1 MIEVKVPN
9 VGESVS
15 SGQIAMW
22 HVADGDHV
30 NSGDVLLILETDKV
44 STEIEAPDSGVVR
57 LKAAEGDEVEV
68 GSVIAQIEPGDAPEQ
83 SQSDSSAEQK
93 KEEKKEPE
101 PEPEQILI
109 APTVR
114 KLAEENELDLH
125 SIKGTGAKGRITKAD
140 VEDAISAKQE
150 SAAEEPP
157 KLSVVPAPSEDSAPP
172 APAAAERESGRT
184 TRKPMSPLRRKIATH
199 LVNAQQ
205 TAAILTTFNEC
216 DLSEVMRLR
225 KSMQERF
232 VAAHGVKLG
241 FMSFFVKAVV
251 DALKTVPAV
260 NARIDGDEI
269 VEHHFYDI
277 GVAIGTDKGLIVPV
291 LRDCAEKSFARIEN
305 DIIEYATRAREGRI
319 ELADLQGGVFTISN
333 GGIYGSMLSTPIL
346 NAPQSAILGM
356 HAIQDRPV
364 AVDGEVVIRPMMY
377 LALSYDHR
385 LIDGKEAV
393 TFLTRIKDCVE
404 NPARLLLGV

>member
-1 MIEVKVPN
+1 MIEVKIPS

-15 SGQIAMW
+15 SGQIAQW
-22 HVADGDHV
+22 HVVDGARV
-30 NSGDVLLILETDKV
+30 SAGDVLLTLETDKV
-44 STEIEAPDSGVVR
+44 STEIEAPESGVIH
-57 LKAAEGDEVEV
+57 LKANEGDEVAV
-68 GSVIAQIEPGDAPEQ
+68 GSVIAQIEPGDAPEKPAASPQ
-83 SQSDSSAEQK
+83 
-93 KEEKKEPE
+93 PE
-101 PEPEQILI
+101 VASEQILI
-109 APTVR
+109 APTVQ
-114 KLAEENELDLH
+114 KLAEENGLDLH
-125 SIKGTGAKGRITKAD
+125 RIKGTGAKSRITKAD
-140 VEDAISAKQE
+140 VEDAI
-150 SAAEEPP
+150 AAEPEPVP
-157 KLSVVPAPSEDSAPP
+157 ALSVVETPPAKSEPT
-172 APAAAERESGRT
+172 APAAAVSEAGRT
-184 TRKPMSPLRRKIATH
+184 TRKSMSPLRRKIATH

-225 KSMQERF
+225 KSMQENF

-251 DALKTVPAV
+251 AALRAVPTV

-269 VEHHFYDI
+269 VQHHFYDI
-277 GVAIGTDKGLIVPV
+277 GVAIGTEKGLIVPV
-291 LRDCAEKSFARIEN
+291 LRDCAEKSFAEIEK
-305 DIIEYATRAREGRI
+305 DIVEYATRAREGRI
-319 ELADLQGGVFTISN
+319 VLADLQGGVFTISN

-346 NAPQSAILGM
+346 NSPQSAILGM
-356 HAIQDRPV
+356 HTIQERPV

-393 TFLTRIKDCVE
+393 TFLLRIKDCVE